1 MKVLMSAYSCEPGQ
15 GSERGVG
22 WNTAR
27 EVANHHEVWVLTR
40 PDESRDAIE
49 AELAGNP
56 VPNLHFIYFNLPLIG
71 WLWRLN
77 QSGAMQIHYYLW
89 QIQAY
94 LVARQL
100 HQQIGFDVAHHVTF
114 VKYSSPCFLA
124 FLPIPLVWGPVGGGE
139 SAPKPFWRD
148 FNWHNRVYESVRI
161 LWRTIG
167 ELDPFTRLTA
177 QRSAIAFTTTED
189 TAQRVR
195 KLGALSVQCLSESS
209 LSQTDVQQLG
219 QLPLPDTKPVRF
231 ISIARLLHWK
241 GFHLGLQAF
250 AKANLTD
257 AEYWILGDGPELKRL
272 KQLAINLGVA
282 HQVKFWGYLPREQV
296 LEKLSACSALV
307 HPSLHDSGGWV
318 CLEAMAAGR
327 PVVCL
332 DLGGPAQQVTTETGI
347 KASISSPEIATQ
359 EMAIALQTLARSAD
373 SRVTMGKAGKQRVAE
388 LYTLNS
394 KGQFFANL
402 YSNVLQSPEFKDL
415 SIPLPWIVPQKAG

>member
-1 MKVLMSAYSCEPGQ
+1 MKVLMSAYSCEPGR
-15 GSERGVG
+15 GSEPGVG

-49 AELAGNP
+49 AELSSNP
-56 VPNLHFIYFNLPLIG
+56 VPNLHFVYFNMPLIG
-71 WLWRLN
+71 WLWQLN

-94 LVARQL
+94 FVARSL
-100 HQQIGFDVAHHVTF
+100 HRQIGFDVAHHVTF

-148 FNWHNRVYESVRI
+148 FNPQNWIYEALRS
-161 LWRTIG
+161 LWRSVG

-177 QRSAIAFTTTED
+177 KRCAIAFATTED
-189 TAQRVR
+189 TAKRVR

-219 QLPLPDTKPVRF
+219 QLSLPNAEPVRF

-241 GFHLGLQAF
+241 GFHLGLRAF
-250 AKANLTD
+250 AQANLAD

-272 KQLAINLGVA
+272 KTLAIDLGIA
-282 HQVKFWGYLPREQV
+282 HQVKFWGFLPREQV
-296 LEKLSACSALV
+296 LEKLSACSALI

-347 KASISSPEIATQ
+347 KVSADSPKIATQ
-359 EMAIALQTLARSAD
+359 EMAKAFQTLAKSSD
-373 SRVTMGKAGKQRVAE
+373 YRVNMGKLGKQRVAE

-402 YSNVLQSPEFKDL
+402 YSKALQSPDFTDL
-415 SIPLPWIVPQKAG
+415 SIPLPRIVPQKAG